1 MPPCHYSKAILGFPR
16 VHVYDDRTLTAV
28 LSPFRSVFHRSPM
41 HTVRLWE
48 SSLTSEWKRW
58 VLARSLMIAVSFHL
72 SAFMSPQRFSLG
84 CCLLNWDWL
93 KQYESYIQ
101 RRMAEREICSFR
113 CLSVLLLSFFDR
125 PWGLVTVSQ
134 MPFIAR
140 LQFKVTAEAL
150 CTRAVHPFPSCAA
163 L

>member
-1 MPPCHYSKAILGFPR
+1 MTKLCMLWQRWAQIWVISGLFSTGAHHHFWLCYCAVACKNMRITILL
-16 VHVYDDRTLTAV
+16 H
-28 LSPFRSVFHRSPM
+28 
-41 HTVRLWE
+41 

-72 SAFMSPQRFSLG
+72 SGFMTPQRFSLG

-101 RRMAEREICSFR
+101 HCTAEREICSFC

-134 MPFIAR
+134 NAFH
-140 LQFKVTAEAL
+140 
-150 CTRAVHPFPSCAA
+150 CTSAI
-163 L
+163 